1 MNNKGFT
8 LSNLLFFISFFM
20 MILVVC
26 VIVIDSNI
34 NKFKMTYEEPK
45 IADKEIKIE
54 KEKNVS
60 VIDSNSNKYKPILEK
75 MANTAKIYVSTNYT
89 GSTDQIVIKTSK
101 LISDG
106 YMEELVDPTDNK
118 KCIGYIIYDG
128 ESSYTPYLKC
138 SKNYKSENYSE
149 TFE

>member
-8 LSNLLFFISFFM
+8 LANLLFFISFFM

-45 IADKEIKIE
+45 IADKEIKVE

-60 VIDSNSNKYKPILEK
+60 VIDTNSNKYKPILEK

-118 KCIGYIIYDG
+118 NCIGYIIYDG

-138 SKNYKSENYSE
+138 SNNYKSENYSE